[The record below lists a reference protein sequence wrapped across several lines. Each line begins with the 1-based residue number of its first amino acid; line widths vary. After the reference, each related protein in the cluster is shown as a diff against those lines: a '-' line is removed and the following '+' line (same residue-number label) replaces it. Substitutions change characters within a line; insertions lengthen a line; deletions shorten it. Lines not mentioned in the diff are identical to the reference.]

1 MDNMQILNP
10 ANTGITLYEAKKIC
24 EDMLQ
29 CDLNDETKEAWKNA
43 LKSINKAIEE
53 LEGEQDECV

>member
-1 MDNMQILNP
+1 MKAIP
-10 ANTGITLYEAKKIC
+10 ASTGITLYEAKKIC